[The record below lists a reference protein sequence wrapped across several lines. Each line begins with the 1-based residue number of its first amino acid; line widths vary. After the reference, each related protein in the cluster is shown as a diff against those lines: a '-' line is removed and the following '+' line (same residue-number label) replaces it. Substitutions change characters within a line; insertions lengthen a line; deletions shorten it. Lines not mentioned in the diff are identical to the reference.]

1 MTSIVMGVRYGFQP
15 SPETVL
21 YARNLLPANA
31 TFTAVGIG
39 RAAFST
45 VALSYLTGGHVRIG
59 LEDSVYLE
67 RGVLAQSNA
76 ALVAKT
82 RRVVEDLG
90 GQIATAIETRVMLG
104 LARNNEAQ
112 RAA

>member
-1 MTSIVMGVRYGFQP
+1 
-15 SPETVL
+15 
-21 YARNLLPANA
+21 
-31 TFTAVGIG
+31 
-39 RAAFST
+39 

-82 RRVVEDLG
+82 RRIVEDLG
-90 GQIATAIETRVMLG
+90 GQIATAAETRVMLG

-112 RAA
+112 RAACQRRQVRRRELGLLAQVLLRVPSS